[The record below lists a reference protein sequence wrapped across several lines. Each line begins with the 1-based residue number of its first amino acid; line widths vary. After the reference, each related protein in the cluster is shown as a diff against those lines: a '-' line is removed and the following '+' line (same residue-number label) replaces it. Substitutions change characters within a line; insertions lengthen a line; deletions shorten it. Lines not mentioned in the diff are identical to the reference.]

1 MPRKLL
7 SKCVLFRNREKM
19 HYFNVSMLV
28 MKYIDMLI
36 FHKTTFLIGIVFQ
49 IIFAVFASTH

>member
-19 HYFNVSMLV
+19 HCFNVSMLV

-36 FHKTTFLIGIVFQ
+36 FLKTIFLIGKVF
-49 IIFAVFASTH
+49 